1 MKFIH
6 AGDLH
11 LGNAFLDL
19 PQLPEWVL
27 ENVQSATMRALEN
40 LIDTAIH
47 AQVDMILFPGDIY
60 DTHVLNPHIQWL
72 FQHQMER
79 LLAAHIP
86 VVLGFGNHDYTDT
99 VNEQLHLPKNVT
111 VLANQVQ
118 TVRLVTQNGENVAI
132 SGFSYPQ
139 RHLQTS
145 LVADFPER
153 QAGEDFH
160 IGMYHGAQDHGD
172 YAQFTLSDLNHKH
185 YQYWALGH
193 IHVRQTLQAEPFIG
207 YSGNL
212 QGLNRTEIGPKGFY
226 LVQSNQQGQ
235 LIPEFQACAPVIWT
249 QVHVQL
255 TDQMSWAEVIDQI
268 RNQIQ
273 RHNKFQLV
281 EIDVEQT
288 PQKLVAGLQSAAFMN
303 QLAER
308 SQVTDNFWIHRVEVK
323 MTVQGSQLMELGAE
337 NWQAQKQGLVTSAHL
352 EDLGLKLVDDLEL
365 YDYFQ
370 KSKTQQDIEQA
381 MDEVIQAIQ
390 RGQWHAD

>member
-27 ENVQSATMRALEN
+27 EHVQSASMWALES
-40 LIDTAIH
+40 LIDTAIR
-47 AQVDMILFPGDIY
+47 AQVDVVLFPGDIY
-60 DTHVLNPHIQWL
+60 DTHMPNPHVQWL
-72 FQHQMER
+72 FQQQMER
-79 LLAAHIP
+79 LSAAHIP

-99 VNEQLHLPKNVT
+99 MDGPLHFPKNVT
-111 VLANQVQ
+111 VLTNQVQ
-118 TVRLVTQNGENVAI
+118 TVRLVMQNGENVAV
-132 SGFSYPQ
+132 SGFSYPK
-139 RHLQTS
+139 RHLKKS
-145 LVADFPER
+145 LVAAFPVR
-153 QAGEDFH
+153 QADEDFH

-172 YAQFTLSDLNHKH
+172 YAQFTLADLNRKH

-212 QGLNRTEIGPKGFY
+212 QGLNRTEIGLKGFY

-255 TDQMSWAEVIDQI
+255 TEQMNWSEVIDRI
-268 RNQIQ
+268 RHQIQ
-273 RHNKFQLV
+273 RQNKFQLV
-281 EIDVEQT
+281 EIDVEQV
-288 PQKLVAGLQSAAFMN
+288 PHKLAAGLQSVAFMN
-303 QLAER
+303 QLSER
-308 SQVTDNFWIHRVEVK
+308 AQATDNFWIHRVEVRIAG
-323 MTVQGSQLMELGAE
+323 QGSQLMELGTE
-337 NWQAQKQGLVTSAHL
+337 NWQAQKQGLVTTAHL

-370 KSKTQQDIEQA
+370 KSQTQQDIGRA